1 MEFDLIQIAEKPEWK
16 EILVDVVKKQNL
28 NPWDIDIFLLSQK
41 YLERVKE
48 LKQLN
53 LRVSANVVLAAS
65 ILLRYKS
72 DSWILTPGDIEA
84 LPIAIPDEI
93 YAEPVF
99 PQLESVLRTTTRK
112 VTLEELIYAVEDI
125 MSKEKKKAERQS
137 RVLERIV
144 PDALLEIAQNSEDF
158 EKKLKEAL
166 DEIKKKVDEEN
177 LVLFSDLLEKKTSE
191 DVINHLIPL
200 LFLAND
206 GKVSVWQEKAF
217 SEIFINLLEGEIKI
231 FKEEKNG
238 GKRAEK
244 AGRSSTVHVA

>member
-1 MEFDLIQIAEKPEWK
+1 MELDLIGMAELPEWK

-28 NPWDIDIFLLSQK
+28 NPWDIDISLVSQK
-41 YLERVKE
+41 YLDRIKE

-72 DSWILTPGDIEA
+72 DSWILGDRKEE
-84 LPIAIPDEI
+84 LLIAIPDEI
-93 YAEPVF
+93 YSEPVF

-112 VTLEELIYAVEDI
+112 VSLEELIAAVEDI

-137 RVLERIV
+137 RVMDRYV
-144 PDALLEIAQNSEDF
+144 PDDILELVNNKEDF
-158 EKKLKEAL
+158 EKKLKDSLE
-166 DEIKKKVDEEN
+166 EIKRKADEEN
-177 LVLFSDLLEKKTSE
+177 LVLFSDLLEDKTSE
-191 DVINHLIPL
+191 DVINHLLPL

-206 GKVSVWQEKAF
+206 KKVSMWQEKAF
-217 SEIFINLLEGEIKI
+217 GEIFILLLDAEIKL

-244 AGRSSTVHVA
+244 TGRSSAVHVA